1 MHLLNIFSVFLV
13 VVISSQR
20 RKSLTKK
27 KIRDVQDNYT
37 CVGGFKDDSC
47 DVLTPAKTIVEP
59 TPTIR
64 IFIDAGSSGTRF
76 YPEANLKCK
85 VKDDTFKGDS
95 LRDKKTT
102 LKFLFTINTDA
113 TKSKSVFDEE
123 KAKLFKTNFMK

>member
-27 KIRDVQDNYT
+27 KIRADIQDNYT
-37 CVGGFKDDSC
+37 CEGGVNGDTC
-47 DVLTPAKTIVEP
+47 DLPTPIKTIYEP

-76 YPEANLKCK
+76 YPEANLNCK
-85 VKDDTFKGDS
+85 VKDDS
-95 LRDKKTT
+95 LKDVAYKDKKTT
-102 LKFLFTINTDA
+102 LKFLFTKNTDA
-113 TKSKSVFDEE
+113 KGVNSFDTTKAEN
-123 KAKLFKTNFMK
+123 FKTNFLR

>member
-1 MHLLNIFSVFLV
+1 MHLLNIISAIFV

-27 KIRDVQDNYT
+27 KIRADIQDNYT
-37 CVGGFKDDSC
+37 CEGGVNGDTC
-47 DVLTPAKTIVEP
+47 DLPTPIKTIYEP

-102 LKFLFTINTDA
+102 LKFLFTKTTDA
-113 TKSKSVFDEE
+113 NGVNSFDKSKAE
-123 KAKLFKTNFMK
+123 LFKTNFMK

>member
-1 MHLLNIFSVFLV
+1 MHLLNIIFAIFL

-27 KIRDVQDNYT
+27 KTRDIEDNYT
-37 CVGGFKDDSC
+37 CEGGVNGYTC
-47 DVLTPAKTIVEP
+47 DLPTPIKTINEP

-113 TKSKSVFDEE
+113 SKSKSVFDEE